1 MKKIFLAALTSLAL
15 CGYSYAQDDDDE
27 YEEEEETTEAV
38 KPAPAVEDEEED
50 EAPAPAKKEKKKKKK
65 KSSSGDEPFLG
76 ITIGIDQNDFID
88 FTPETFI
95 GSFSYAGLMFKITP
109 EMMVTAKFG
118 FAHHGETSV
127 EAEVSGDMQDDYT
140 ALMFGA
146 QFDYFLPTPLLPTS
160 VSASFAYVSFGEQ
173 TEAGEMDLD
182 LGDFGDLGDLGGLAA
197 AATPAKTSSSALM
210 FDIMFNAHA
219 SLVQNLILTGSV
231 GLSIQM
237 PSTEVKETQMVRN
250 ENTGAQE
257 EKTVTTETSRTDI
270 GIKAGIKLGWFF
282 M

>member
-27 YEEEEETTEAV
+27 YEEEETTEAV

-50 EAPAPAKKEKKKKKK
+50 EAPAPKVKKEKKKK

-127 EAEVSGDMQDDYT
+127 EADISGDMQDDYT

-173 TEAGEMDLD
+173 TAAGEMDFDLD
-182 LGDFGDLGDLGGLAA
+182 DLGDLGDLGGLAA

-219 SLVQNLILTGSV
+219 SL
-231 GLSIQM
+231 
-237 PSTEVKETQMVRN
+237 
-250 ENTGAQE
+250 
-257 EKTVTTETSRTDI
+257 SRT
-270 GIKAGIKLGWFF
+270 LS
-282 M
+282 

>member
-27 YEEEEETTEAV
+27 YEEEETTEAV

-50 EAPAPAKKEKKKKKK
+50 EAPAPKVKKEKKKK

-118 FAHHGETSV
+118 FAHHSETSV
-127 EAEVSGDMQDDYT
+127 EADISGDMQDDYT

-173 TEAGEMDLD
+173 TAAGEMDFDLD
-182 LGDFGDLGDLGGLAA
+182 DLGDLGDLGGLAA

-237 PSTEVKETQMVRN
+237 PSTEVKETEMVRN

-257 EKTVTTETSRTDI
+257 EKTVTTETSHTDI
-270 GIKAGIKLGWFF
+270 GIKAGISLGWFF